1 MKVNTDGV
9 LLGALLPNV
18 EPRSILDIGTGTGV
32 IALMLAQRNQ
42 GAQIDA
48 VEIDDDA
55 AKTANSNFKE
65 SIYSDRL
72 KLYRSSF
79 EKFSCNFPH
88 QKYDLIVSNPPFF
101 TNALQNPDRKKLIAR
116 HASNSLFN
124 DLTTFV
130 QQHLTVSGQAYFILP
145 NDAAKEIIKQ
155 ADVKGLYLQHE
166 ICIHSS
172 RSKPHHR
179 TIIGLGFK
187 NTHTIEEPFVIYEA
201 EKVYSEQYRKAL
213 KDFLTIF

>member
-9 LLGALLPNV
+9 LLGALLPTV

-55 AKTANSNFKE
+55 AETAHSNFKE

-72 KLYRSSF
+72 KLYHSSF
-79 EKFSCNFPH
+79 EKFSCNFLD

-101 TNALQNPDRKKLIAR
+101 TNALHNPDRKKLIAR

-130 QQHLTVSGQAYFILP
+130 RQHLTVSGRGYFILP

-166 ICIHSS
+166 ISIHSS

-179 TIIGLGFK
+179 TIIGLGFE
-187 NTHTIEEPFVIYEA
+187 NTQTIEESFVIYEA
-201 EKVYSEQYRKAL
+201 EKVHSEQYRKAL
-213 KDFLTIF
+213 KEFLTIF